1 MTKIYTKTG
10 DKGTTSLVGGQRVS
24 KTDIRLQAYGTVDEL
39 NAFLGLLKSKLSG
52 EERNIIHVI
61 QNTLMRIGANLA
73 TDTTT
78 TKLPDSAKISS
89 ENITFLEEN
98 IDKMNDQLPKL
109 TNFIIYGEEETSA
122 LAHVCRAIT
131 RRAERMILEAKN
143 QVIIDEYVVIYM
155 NRLSDFLFVLARFLT
170 KKNNSNDFFWEK

>member
-10 DKGTTSLVGGQRVS
+10 DKGTTSLIGGQRVP

-52 EERNIIHVI
+52 SEHEMIHTI
-61 QNTLMRIGANLA
+61 QNTLMRIAANLA
-73 TDTTT
+73 TDQTT
-78 TKLPDSAKISS
+78 TKLPDSAQILS
-89 ENITFLEEN
+89 ESITFLEEN
-98 IDKMNDQLPKL
+98 IDKMNEQLPKL
-109 TNFIIYGEEETSA
+109 TNFIISGDEETSA
-122 LAHVCRAIT
+122 LAHVCRTIT
-131 RRAERMILEAKN
+131 RRAERIILEAKN
-143 QVIIDEYVVIYM
+143 QVVIEDNIIIYM

>member
-1 MTKIYTKTG
+1 MKIYTKTG

-39 NAFLGLLKSKLSG
+39 NAFLGLLKTKLSG
-52 EERNIIHVI
+52 EERDLIHTI
-61 QNTLMRIGANLA
+61 QNTLMRVSANLA

-78 TKLPDSAKISS
+78 TKLDDSAKISL

-98 IDKMNDQLPKL
+98 IDKMNDKLPKL
-109 TNFIIYGEEETSA
+109 NNFIIYGEEEKSA
-122 LAHVCRAIT
+122 LCHVCRAIA
-131 RRAERMILEAKN
+131 RRAERTIIEASN
-143 QVIIDEYVVIYM
+143 QLFINENTIIYM

-170 KKNNSNDFFWEK
+170 KKNNSNEFFWEK

>member
-1 MTKIYTKTG
+1 M
-10 DKGTTSLVGGQRVS
+10 VGGQRVS
-24 KTDIRLQAYGTVDEL
+24 KTDTRLQAYGTVDEL
-39 NAFLGLLKSKLSG
+39 NAFLGLLKSKLTG
-52 EERNIIHVI
+52 EERDMIHVI

-143 QVIIDEYVVIYM
+143 QVIVDENVVIYM